1 MTFYVKYGIIPD
13 ITLLGGKA
21 MKKNRK
27 NRTKLGQKIY
37 ETRRKMKLSRIE
49 FAQKIGLSEA
59 SVLRIENGNMAK
71 FKISTLKKLSEAFPN
86 VLVLED
92 LTKLAGYREEGE
104 AVTLAQKVKNAR
116 LAKGWSRTDL
126 AKKCAV
132 IESTIYALES
142 CRVKRPQIKLRRALK
157 KYLGIDV

>member
-1 MTFYVKYGIIPD
+1 
-13 ITLLGGKA
+13 
-21 MKKNRK
+21 MK
-27 NRTKLGQKIY
+27 Q
-37 ETRRKMKLSRIE
+37 
-49 FAQKIGLSEA
+49 EA

-142 CRVKRPQIKLRRALK
+142 GRVKRPQLKLRRALK